1 MKKRLFY
8 INLLLGLFCV
18 LSSCRSA
25 KPVTFANYEW
35 KINDDTKY
43 IHDSAISWVF
53 STEDQLLPL
62 QTTLI
67 GNETAIERYDGLKQY
82 LSEVLT
88 DVSLQLDSV
97 LLYIPAKQM
106 VFATYRGS
114 ETDLVPSSYTP
125 LDNDNRTS
133 FFNVFGISEIHSD
146 GSQLLTN
153 LFFNKKQKRFIVLHR
168 FHYSNQ
174 PVAMM
179 TILQTPEGKIMN
191 LAENLGDKYALSRRV
206 LDYSDPLLSE
216 IIGWDI
222 NKARKIALANYDLGQ
237 RLLKIKES
245 KK

>member
-1 MKKRLFY
+1 MIL
-8 INLLLGLFCV
+8 IPAMCV

-82 LSEVLT
+82 LSEVLA

-114 ETDLVPSSYTP
+114 GTDLVPSSYTP

-168 FHYSNQ
+168 FHYATN
-174 PVAMM
+174 
-179 TILQTPEGKIMN
+179 
-191 LAENLGDKYALSRRV
+191 
-206 LDYSDPLLSE
+206 PLP
-216 IIGWDI
+216 
-222 NKARKIALANYDLGQ
+222 
-237 RLLKIKES
+237 
-245 KK
+245 